1 MPPDEFGD
9 SGPTNVV
16 APPPDE
22 PPLPAPADAA
32 ADTVVE
38 DEEMV
43 TSSWVMYVVV
53 TWWLWLV
60 LGGIGGGIGW
70 PLLVLILVM
79 GMVLFC
85 NFEGSES
92 GSGSTEIQNT
102 ILFKKKEYE
111 ISKKYCVYSI
121 YICV

>member
-1 MPPDEFGD
+1 MSLSLRISLFFFLGSLLTTAIWMPPDEFGD

-43 TSSWVMYVVV
+43 TSS
-53 TWWLWLV
+53 
-60 LGGIGGGIGW
+60 
-70 PLLVLILVM
+70 
-79 GMVLFC
+79 
-85 NFEGSES
+85 
-92 GSGSTEIQNT
+92 
-102 ILFKKKEYE
+102 
-111 ISKKYCVYSI
+111 
-121 YICV
+121 